1 MGFLTRMLV
10 PRSVRRAVHPARTV
24 RRAVTPKTVKK
35 IGRAAHPLSN
45 VVYGVERSLNT
56 KPRSRT
62 PKPVYHHGVC
72 TISHRSQEAAQRCR
86 RG

>member
-1 MGFLTRMLV
+1 MGVLTRMLV

-35 IGRAAHPLSN
+35 MGRAAHPLSN

-56 KPRSRT
+56 KPRSRNS
-62 PKPVYHHGVC
+62 PHEMC
-72 TISHRSQEAAQRCR
+72 CR
-86 RG
+86 GLGGEGGDPQFPA